1 MIKNCVYYMREYK
14 MDYNTAQAWLM
25 FFIVTA
31 ILSIIGYYTE
41 KKRKN
46 DEKKEKIKQATFT
59 RENSENIDKFLN
71 EISSFKKENNF
82 SYEKALTIQNKQHNY
97 LRWYY
102 WTNKS
107 SLFSVPFL
115 GENKRYF
122 YFYDNNNDLRKNQ
135 TNYILFQLREFGAS
149 LKPSYVPINYNEFDK
164 IRGVK
169 IALKDI
175 VYFTEKGE
183 IIKNSSVS
191 GGGSSLG
198 GAIVGGVLAGG
209 LGAIIGSRKK
219 INSEVVT
226 TDNREV
232 YLVYYEGKTI
242 TKKKFGYEMLE
253 VFDKLIPEKNY
264 EFIQLQSLNSNL
276 NKSKNKKKS
285 K

>member
-1 MIKNCVYYMREYK
+1 
-14 MDYNTAQAWLM
+14 MDYFIFYIFGLFII
-25 FFIVTA
+25 FFVIA
-31 ILSIIGYYTE
+31 GYLASEAYKETE
-41 KKRKN
+41 L
-46 DEKKEKIKQATFT
+46 KQETFK

-71 EISSFKKENNF
+71 EISSFKEENNF
-82 SYEKALTIQNKQHNY
+82 SKESVFLKYDRAY
-97 LRWYY
+97 WYF
-102 WTNKS
+102 WRNKS
-107 SLFSVPFL
+107 SLLSVHFL
-115 GENKRYF
+115 GESANT
-122 YFYDNNNDLRKNQ
+122 NNLRKDQTDYIWGDLRGFVKYS
-135 TNYILFQLREFGAS
+135 THLRYE
-149 LKPSYVPINYNEFDK
+149 PINYNEFDK
-164 IRGVK
+164 FRGIK
-169 IALKDI
+169 IPLKDI

-183 IIKNSSVS
+183 IIQNTSVS

-232 YLVYYEGKTI
+232 FLVYYEGKTI

-264 EFIQLQSLNSNL
+264 EFIQLQSLSSNL

>member
-1 MIKNCVYYMREYK
+1 
-14 MDYNTAQAWLM
+14 MDYFIGFLLLIM
-25 FFIVTA
+25 FIA
-31 ILSIIGYYTE
+31 IGGYLSSE
-41 KKRKN
+41 ADKKTKF
-46 DEKKEKIKQATFT
+46 KQETFK

-71 EISSFKKENNF
+71 EISSFKEENSFSKETKYVMNN
-82 SYEKALTIQNKQHNY
+82 EV
-97 LRWYY
+97 WYF

-107 SLFSVPFL
+107 SLLSVHYL
-115 GENKRYF
+115 GEQ
-122 YFYDNNNDLRKNQ
+122 DNTHNLRKAQ
-135 TNYILFQLREFGAS
+135 TDYLWTYLRGFMAYS
-149 LKPSYVPINYNEFDK
+149 TDSARYVPINYNEFDK
-164 IRGVK
+164 FRGIK
-169 IALKDI
+169 IPLKDI

-183 IIKNSSVS
+183 VIQNTSVS

-242 TKKKFGYEMLE
+242 TKKKFGYKMLE

-276 NKSKNKKKS
+276 NKSKNRKKNK
-285 K
+285 